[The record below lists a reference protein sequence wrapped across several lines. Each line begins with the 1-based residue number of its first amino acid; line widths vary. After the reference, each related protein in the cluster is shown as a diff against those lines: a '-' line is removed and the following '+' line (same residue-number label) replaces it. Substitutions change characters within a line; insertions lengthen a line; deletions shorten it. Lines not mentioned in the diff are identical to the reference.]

1 MKTLNLWQ
9 SYTLLDSGDSSTSR
23 HRNKGVQYL
32 NKLLRLTTLRDRS
45 VAGKMKIT
53 SGSRTLKSCGLAGT
67 PGVVNSFVALSSVPA
82 CSYLLRITGQGG
94 KPLAPDWV
102 WRCFSLRRYFVGSQV
117 DDFARRT
124 TRKRFV
130 WDIID
135 QMYAMMIVWLIF
147 MITHYF

>member
-53 SGSRTLKSCGLAGT
+53 SSSRTFECCGLAGT
-67 PGVVNSFVALSSVPA
+67 PGVVNSFVARSSSAVPVPA
-82 CSYLLRITGQGG
+82 CSYLLRITGEGG

-102 WRCFSLRRYFVGSQV
+102 WRCFSLRRNFVGSQV
-117 DDFARRT
+117 DDFYFAMRR

-130 WDIID
+130 
-135 QMYAMMIVWLIF
+135 
-147 MITHYF
+147 